1 MLMQRPSELNFLPY
15 SLESFFSI
23 EEIFLGLP
31 VPDLNVCSR
40 IIERGIRS
48 EE

>member
-1 MLMQRPSELNFLPY
+1 MLMQCPSELDFLPY
-15 SLESFFSI
+15 SLGSFFRSKN
-23 EEIFLGLP
+23 IFLGLP